1 MNIKQYQYQ
10 AFMSYAHDDE
20 RVAARL
26 HRALE
31 TYRVPKAL
39 QKTHL
44 EKISP
49 IFRDVTELTAHHSL
63 SEKIKD
69 AVIGSRFLLVL
80 CSPAAK
86 ASHWVNEEIKLFR
99 EVHGEGSILCALIE
113 GTPRTSFPP
122 ALVAGG
128 REPLAANLSA
138 KNFNLGVSQLA
149 ASIIGVGLDRLIQR
163 DVRRRRNR
171 LRLMTAGAFAF
182 SGVMAAMAWNA
193 VDARTEAETS
203 RTEAEK
209 MVEYM
214 LTDLKDDLEPIGKLD
229 IVEKVGERVKT
240 YYQAIPVSDMDDDRL
255 ARRSRSKQL
264 LGQVNIVQGNT
275 AKALQSLLQ
284 VEKVT
289 AEILR
294 RRPNDPDA
302 VFTHA
307 QTQYGL
313 TRVYHEND
321 LERAL
326 KYASSYKSLSQKLY
340 DLDKDNLDYLYE
352 YSWSSNK
359 LGQIYQSLEDY
370 DNAEN
375 EFLEAVST
383 YEKLMNVYPDDKDI
397 IYNLITYRRN
407 LALIDYY
414 RGDFKTSAIKLNQQ
428 VEELDTLLSD
438 DGDHYD
444 LLDSLNVT
452 KLWIQS
458 IELKKLKKCNAEKMY
473 TFTAEVQAMINHDP
487 TDQTWHSRYI
497 TLVYN
502 ALQNCPMTFDNKWTR
517 STILYADEIYKSL
530 KQKSEKLEKRKKWLD
545 NYQAK

>member
-1 MNIKQYQYQ
+1 
-10 AFMSYAHDDE
+10 MSYAHDDE

-414 RGDFKTSAIKLNQQ
+414 RGDFKTSAIKLNKQ

>member
-414 RGDFKTSAIKLNQQ
+414 RGDFKTSAIKLNKQ